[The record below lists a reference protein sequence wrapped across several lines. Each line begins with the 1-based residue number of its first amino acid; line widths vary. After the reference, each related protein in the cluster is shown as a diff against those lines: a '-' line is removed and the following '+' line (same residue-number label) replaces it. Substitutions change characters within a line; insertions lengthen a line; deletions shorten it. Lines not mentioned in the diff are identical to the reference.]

1 MPLSCTYSSLKR
13 SQNKSLILL
22 SFPMGE
28 KVWEK
33 GELIQQSIIVCDPYA
48 RTFLLCIRQQ
58 HQLLREGIS
67 PGALGSESWR

>member
-1 MPLSCTYSSLKR
+1 
-13 SQNKSLILL
+13 
-22 SFPMGE
+22 MGE

-67 PGALGSESWR
+67 PGALGSEYWR